1 MDLWDTHNQEWNAVL
16 KNLNQPIPQ
25 IKNTETVYKKHGQT
39 QEKSNLINLWLSAV
53 CDSVVQSGFNLLWS
67 LIVFPAGFGSE
78 LIFGFGFKNVVVSSP
93 RKIEGLNKY

>member
-1 MDLWDTHNQEWNAVL
+1 MDLWDTHNQEWNVVL
-16 KNLNQPIPQ
+16 KNLNQPISQ
-25 IKNTETVYKKHGQT
+25 IKNIETVYQKNGQT

-53 CDSVVQSGFNLLWS
+53 CDSVVQPGFNLLRS

-78 LIFGFGFKNVVVSSP
+78 PISGFGFKNFVVSSP